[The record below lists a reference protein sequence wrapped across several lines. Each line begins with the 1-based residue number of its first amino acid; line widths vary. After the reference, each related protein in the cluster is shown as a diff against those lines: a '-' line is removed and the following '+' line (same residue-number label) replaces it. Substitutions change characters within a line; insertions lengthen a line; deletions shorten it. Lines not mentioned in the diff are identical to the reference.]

1 MGNSIHKLAKRQIS
15 SLSQPGRY
23 NDGGGLYLFVRKGGT
38 KSWTYRF
45 RQDGKLKE
53 MSLGPLTAANDITHA
68 RARALDAREIV
79 KSGQNPIA
87 ARRKDKIEII
97 EQRLSERKFSDILQE
112 FLEAKDQTGFF
123 TSDRTRRRWHHCL
136 RVHAKKLHELPIAE
150 IRSSDIYKIL
160 KPIWVTKTETAI
172 RTRLYI
178 EAVLSWAKTMDYR
191 EGENPAVWRG
201 NLDQLLPA
209 KNRVSPVKHH
219 PGMPW
224 QDVPEFFAKLVGI
237 EMPAANLLQF
247 IILTAARSGE
257 ARGAVW
263 SEIDFDNMIWE
274 IPAKRMKM
282 KRPHLVPIEGRLM
295 ELLDEAF
302 KKQTNDLVFPNPKL
316 GKEFSYNAPM
326 VVFKKLGVQNLTV
339 HGFRSSFK
347 TWALE
352 STNYPTQAV
361 EFALA
366 HETKNSVEG
375 AYIRGNRM
383 LDKRRE
389 IMSAW
394 DKYCT
399 SGIG

>member
-1 MGNSIHKLAKRQIS
+1 
-15 SLSQPGRY
+15 
-23 NDGGGLYLFVRKGGT
+23 
-38 KSWTYRF
+38 
-45 RQDGKLKE
+45 
-53 MSLGPLTAANDITHA
+53 
-68 RARALDAREIV
+68 
-79 KSGQNPIA
+79 
-87 ARRKDKIEII
+87 
-97 EQRLSERKFSDILQE
+97 
-112 FLEAKDQTGFF
+112 
-123 TSDRTRRRWHHCL
+123 
-136 RVHAKKLHELPIAE
+136 
-150 IRSSDIYKIL
+150 
-160 KPIWVTKTETAI
+160 
-172 RTRLYI
+172 
-178 EAVLSWAKTMDYR
+178 
-191 EGENPAVWRG
+191 
-201 NLDQLLPA
+201 
-209 KNRVSPVKHH
+209 
-219 PGMPW
+219 
-224 QDVPEFFAKLVGI
+224 
-237 EMPAANLLQF
+237 
-247 IILTAARSGE
+247 
-257 ARGAVW
+257 
-263 SEIDFDNMIWE
+263 
-274 IPAKRMKM
+274 MKM